1 MVMVRRRGAWS
12 QITNISDRDTAISLL
27 RSAGHGKAL
36 DRNVDMILYSKV
48 KIDMH
53 GNIVELSLGKHG
65 PWLFR
70 QQVTA
75 ADDDDS
81 DLYWDLSESVGK
93 LKHLHKLELYCCRS
107 LPITLDQLPELK
119 SLVLRFCDGQAISQT
134 QREIIDSSERTNWIY
149 DNLKNACSCLRKLT
163 MLEIHGGIWDEQSIL
178 WLKSMTACDC
188 TDVEAYEDNE
198 EQSFSRL
205 EIVRFLSLDNNL
217 QDAIL
222 DFLLPFTTN
231 GLKNNRSDREGNK
244 RIGRICKLPTSKLKH
259 LTWTHSGIT
268 DECLERLLWGVV
280 LPHHPNLSSI
290 DVSGNRIRS
299 IQFLFERCGKGMYP
313 SILMGDMWTTGSKDS
328 SEDIDRQKRHDEIF
342 YHPLRVL
349 NLEHNPV
356 LRHRISNDREID
368 AFELLLRHCFPLLGS
383 LTPSWE
389 SWDARIEYVLR
400 INRGGRVL
408 VEGNSMPAAL
418 LTLKRLTS
426 SSIEKVGGNK
436 KTLVKETILS
446 EKLARNKIPLA
457 VWPLVL
463 HRAYKTSA
471 SGFLSHAQD
480 ATAIYYMIRNGSAL
494 SEIFASTKT

>member
-1 MVMVRRRGAWS
+1 MFRRRGAWS

-36 DRNVDMILYSKV
+36 DRNVDLILYSKV

-65 PWLFR
+65 PTLFR
-70 QQVTA
+70 QQVPA
-75 ADDDDS
+75 ADDDDIYP
-81 DLYWDLSESVGK
+81 YWDLSESVGK
-93 LKHLHKLELYCCRS
+93 LKHLNKLELYCCRS
-107 LPITLDQLPELK
+107 LPVTLGELPGLK
-119 SLVLRFCDGQAISQT
+119 SLVLRFCDGQAICQR
-134 QREIIDSSERTNWIY
+134 QREAIDLSDRTNWIRSNTY
-149 DNLKNACSCLRKLT
+149 SCLSKLT
-163 MLEIHGGIWDEQSIL
+163 MLEIHSGVWDEQSIL
-178 WLKSMTACDC
+178 WMKCMTTFASV
-188 TDVEAYEDNE
+188 DVGTYEDNE
-198 EQSFSRL
+198 EPSFSQL
-205 EIVRFLSLDNNL
+205 EIVRFLSLENNL
-217 QDAIL
+217 QEIVL
-222 DFLLPFTTN
+222 DFLSPFTTGGEKQSCVFISN
-231 GLKNNRSDREGNK
+231 REGIK
-244 RIGRICKLPTSKLKH
+244 KTGRICKLPTSKLKH

-268 DECLERLLWGVV
+268 DECLEQLLWKVV

-313 SILMGDMWTTGSKDS
+313 SILMGDTWTMGSNDS
-328 SEDIDRQKRHDEIF
+328 PTSEDIHRQKRHDEIF

-356 LRHRISNDREID
+356 LRHRISNHREID

-408 VEGNSMPAAL
+408 VEGNSMPTAL
-418 LTLKRLTS
+418 STLQELRS
-426 SSIEKVGGNK
+426 SSIDSVDGNNR
-436 KTLVKETILS
+436 TLIKETVLS
-446 EKLARNKIPLA
+446 EKLVRNKIPLS
-457 VWPLVL
+457 VWPYVL

-494 SEIFASTKT
+494 SEIFAPATK